1 MTREEAIKEVRLVL
15 ERLKSN
21 LHNAVWE
28 NSAREALEA
37 LIPELKESEDERIV
51 KTLQE
56 YVKSRNWNLGG
67 PTQDEVLA
75 WLEKQKVCL
84 ADNSRIRKELIFF
97 LKEEIPQCSIK
108 EHADKLKEFVS
119 YLEKQK
125 EQKPVEWSEEDEKM
139 LDSVIRIITQFDDLA
154 HEPTFAGPK
163 WTHPYTKELNFLE
176 KLRNRLFE
184 END

>member
-1 MTREEAIKEVRLVL
+1 MNYFENKGNLIDFVARHFYAMGKNADEMT
-15 ERLKSN
+15 
-21 LHNAVWE
+21 
-28 NSAREALEA
+28 
-37 LIPELKESEDERIV
+37 
-51 KTLQE
+51 
-56 YVKSRNWNLGG
+56 
-67 PTQDEVLA
+67 
-75 WLEKQKVCL
+75 
-84 ADNSRIRKELIFF
+84 RKELIFF
-97 LKEEIPQCSIK
+97 LKEEIKQCSIK
-108 EHADKLKEFVS
+108 EHAEKLKEFVA

-125 EQKPVEWSEEDEKM
+125 EQKPAERSEEDEKM